1 MRAAMGTFVGGFLAA
16 SVLGASPVTA
26 QEMIDATQP
35 ERIAE
40 LLKGFG
46 IARLGTHS
54 DGEPLIS
61 GRINGKTYEVFF
73 FDCNDGK
80 ECRNIQF
87 WAYWDEPA
95 QLDAINAWNR
105 QTWFGRTYLDEED
118 DLVLEYAVNLSHGV
132 AEQTLED
139 SADIWMRMLKGV
151 EEDILGK

>member
-1 MRAAMGTFVGGFLAA
+1 MRAAIGTFVGSFLAA
-16 SVLGASPVTA
+16 SVLGSSHVQA
-26 QEMIDATQP
+26 QEMIYATQP

-61 GRINGKTYEVFF
+61 GRINGKRYEVFF
-73 FDCNDGK
+73 FDCNVGK
-80 ECRNIQF
+80 DCRNIQF
-87 WAYWDEPA
+87 WAYWEEPA

-105 QTWFGRTYLDEED
+105 QTRFGRAYLDDED
-118 DLVLEYAVNLSHGV
+118 DLVLEYAVNMSHGV

-139 SADIWMRMLKGV
+139 GADIWMRMLKGV
-151 EEDILGK
+151 EEDILSK

>member
-1 MRAAMGTFVGGFLAA
+1 MRAIIGALVGGILAG
-16 SVLGASPVTA
+16 SVFGSSPVQA
-26 QEMIDATQP
+26 QEMIYAAEP

-61 GRINGKTYEVFF
+61 GRMNGKTYEVFF
-73 FDCNDGK
+73 FDCKAGK
-80 ECRNIQF
+80 NCRNIQF
-87 WAYWDEPA
+87 WTYWDEPA

-105 QTWFGRTYLDEED
+105 QTRFGRTYLDDED
-118 DLVLEYAVNLSHGV
+118 DLVLEYAVNMSHGI
-132 AEQTLED
+132 AERTLED

-151 EEDILGK
+151 EEDILTK

>member
-1 MRAAMGTFVGGFLAA
+1 MRAAIGTFVGGILAA
-16 SVLGASPVTA
+16 SVLASSPVQA
-26 QEMIDATQP
+26 QEMIYATEP

-54 DGEPLIS
+54 DGDPAIS
-61 GRINGKTYEVFF
+61 GRMNGKTYEVFF
-73 FDCNDGK
+73 FDCNNGK
-80 ECRNIQF
+80 KCRNIQF

-105 QTWFGRTYLDEED
+105 QTRFGRTYLDDED
-118 DLVLEYAVNLSHGV
+118 DLVLEYAVNMSHGI
-132 AEQTLED
+132 AERTLED

-151 EEDILGK
+151 EEDILTK